1 MYLTRQF
8 STVRL
13 NFDGI
18 NCNFTVILH
27 KFKYKNILKTREKI
41 ITYDTTL
48 RDGSQ
53 SEGISFSLQDKIG
66 IALKLDDL
74 GIDYIEGGYP
84 LSNPKDKSFFKE
96 IKNLPLKNARITAFG
111 STKRANKKVSE
122 DPGVKALLL
131 SETPVVTIVAKS
143 WDFHVTDVL
152 RVSLDDNL
160 KMVSDTVKYLKSK
173 GREVI
178 LDAEHFFDGC
188 KNNSRYALKV
198 LKVAQD
204 SGADTIVLCDTNGGC
219 LPHEIEKITEN
230 VVGRIKLPLG
240 IHTHNDSALA
250 VANTLAAVNVGVRHV
265 QGTIN
270 GFGERCGNADLCS
283 VIPNLVLKGKF
294 RCLGDSGL
302 KKLTEISRYVYEV
315 VNFMSV
321 PNQPFVGS
329 SAFAHKGGLHV
340 NAIQK
345 NRSTYEHIEPEAVGN
360 ERKIL
365 ISELSGSSNILAKV
379 EKYNIKHNPKLM
391 RKILKKVQ
399 DLENQ
404 GYHFESAEGSFD
416 LLVKKVLG
424 IHKGFFD
431 LADFRVI
438 VERGKDGR
446 SITRA
451 TVKINVNGVE
461 ELTVSDGDGPVNALD
476 GALRKALEKFY
487 PSLKDMH
494 LVDYKVRVVNPKE
507 ATAAKVKVIIESHDH
522 KDIWGTIGVSENIIE
537 ASWQALVDSIE
548 YKLLKDEDER

>member
-1 MYLTRQF
+1 MTRQF

-13 NFDGI
+13 KFNDI
-18 NCNFTVILH
+18 SLNFTVILH

-53 SEGISFSLQDKIG
+53 AEGISFSLQDKIG

-74 GIDYIEGGYP
+74 GVDYVEGGYP
-84 LSNPKDKSFFKE
+84 LANPKDESFFKE
-96 IKNLPLKNARITAFG
+96 IRTHSLKNTKITAFG
-111 STKRANKKVSE
+111 STKRADKKVSE
-122 DPGVKALLL
+122 DRGVNALLS
-131 SETPVVTIVAKS
+131 SEAPIVTIVAKS

-173 GREVI
+173 DREVV
-178 LDAEHFFDGC
+178 LDAEHFFDGY

-219 LPHEIEKITEN
+219 LPYEIEKITSN
-230 VVGRIKLPLG
+230 MVAKIKIPLG
-240 IHTHNDSALA
+240 IHAHNDCDLA
-250 VANTLAAVNVGVRHV
+250 VANSLAAVKVGVRHV

-270 GFGERCGNADLCS
+270 GFGERCGNANLCS
-283 VIPNLVLKGKF
+283 LIPNLVLKEKYS
-294 RCLGDSGL
+294 CLGDSGL

-315 VNFMSV
+315 ANFV
-321 PNQPFVGS
+321 PMVNQPFVGS

-345 NRSTYEHIEPEAVGN
+345 NSNTYEHIEPEAVGN
-360 ERKIL
+360 ERRIL
-365 ISELSGSSNILAKV
+365 ISELSGSSNVLAKI
-379 EKYNIKHNPKLM
+379 EKYKMEHDPKLM
-391 RKILKKVQ
+391 KKILKKVQ

-416 LLVKKVLG
+416 ILVKKVIG
-424 IHKGFFD
+424 KHKGFFC
-431 LADFRVI
+431 LEDFRVI
-438 VERGKDGR
+438 VEKGTDGK

-451 TVKINVNGVE
+451 TVKIKVNDKD
-461 ELTVSDGDGPVNALD
+461 ELAVSDGDGPVNALD

-487 PSLKDMH
+487 PSLKEMH
-494 LVDYKVRVVNPKE
+494 LMDYKVRVINPKE
-507 ATAAKVKVIIESHDH
+507 ATAAKVRVIIESHDH
-522 KDIWGTIGVSENIIE
+522 NDIWGTIGVSENLIE
-537 ASWQALVDSIE
+537 ASWEALVDSVE
-548 YKLLKDEDER
+548 YKLLKDEDGR

>member
-1 MYLTRQF
+1 MTRQF

-13 NFDGI
+13 KFNDI
-18 NCNFTVILH
+18 SLNFTVILH

-53 SEGISFSLQDKIG
+53 AEGISFSLQDKIG

-74 GIDYIEGGYP
+74 GVDYVEGGYP
-84 LSNPKDKSFFKE
+84 LANPKDKSFFKE
-96 IKNLPLKNARITAFG
+96 IRTHSLKNTKITAFG
-111 STKRANKKVSE
+111 STKRADKKVSE
-122 DPGVKALLL
+122 DRGVKALLS
-131 SETPVVTIVAKS
+131 SEAPIVTIVAKS

-160 KMVSDTVKYLKSK
+160 KMVSDTVKYLKSED
-173 GREVI
+173 REVV
-178 LDAEHFFDGC
+178 LDAEHFFDGY

-219 LPHEIEKITEN
+219 LPYEIEKITSN
-230 VVGRIKLPLG
+230 MVAKIKIPLG
-240 IHTHNDSALA
+240 IHAHNDCDLA
-250 VANTLAAVNVGVRHV
+250 VANSLAAVKVGVRHV

-270 GFGERCGNADLCS
+270 GFGERCGNANLCS
-283 VIPNLVLKGKF
+283 LIPNLVLKEKYS
-294 RCLGDSGL
+294 CLGDSGL

-315 VNFMSV
+315 ANFV
-321 PNQPFVGS
+321 PMVNQPFVGS

-345 NRSTYEHIEPEAVGN
+345 NSNTYEHIEPEAVGN
-360 ERKIL
+360 ERRIL
-365 ISELSGSSNILAKV
+365 ISELSGSSNVLAKI
-379 EKYNIKHNPKLM
+379 EKYKMKHDPKLM
-391 RKILKKVQ
+391 KKILKKVQ

-416 LLVKKVLG
+416 ILVKKVIG
-424 IHKGFFD
+424 KHKGFFC
-431 LADFRVI
+431 LEDFRVI
-438 VERGKDGR
+438 VEKGKDGR

-451 TVKINVNGVE
+451 TVKIKVNDKD

-487 PSLKDMH
+487 PSLKEMH
-494 LVDYKVRVVNPKE
+494 LMDYKVRVINPKE
-507 ATAAKVKVIIESHDH
+507 ATAAKVRVIIESHDH
-522 KDIWGTIGVSENIIE
+522 NDIWGTIGVSENLIE
-537 ASWQALVDSIE
+537 ASWEALVDSVE
-548 YKLLKDEDER
+548 YKLLKDEDGR

>member
-1 MYLTRQF
+1 LTRQF

-13 NFDGI
+13 KFNDI
-18 NCNFTVILH
+18 SLNFTVILH

-53 SEGISFSLQDKIG
+53 AEGISFSLQDKIG

-74 GIDYIEGGYP
+74 GVDYVEGGYP
-84 LSNPKDKSFFKE
+84 LANPKDKSFFKE
-96 IKNLPLKNARITAFG
+96 IRTHSLKNTKITAFG
-111 STKRANKKVSE
+111 STKRADKKVSE
-122 DPGVKALLL
+122 DRGVNALLL
-131 SETPVVTIVAKS
+131 SEAPVVTIVAKS

-160 KMVSDTVKYLKSK
+160 KMVSDTVEYLKSK
-173 GREVI
+173 DREVI
-178 LDAEHFFDGC
+178 LDAEHFFDGY

-219 LPHEIEKITEN
+219 LPYEIEKITSN
-230 VVGRIKLPLG
+230 IVAKIKIPLG
-240 IHTHNDSALA
+240 IHTHNDCDLA
-250 VANTLAAVNVGVRHV
+250 VANSLAAVKVGVRHV

-270 GFGERCGNADLCS
+270 GFGERCGNANLCS
-283 VIPNLVLKGKF
+283 LIPNLVLKEKYS
-294 RCLGDSGL
+294 CLGDSGL

-315 VNFMSV
+315 ANFV
-321 PNQPFVGS
+321 PMVNQPFVGS

-345 NRSTYEHIEPEAVGN
+345 NSNTYEHIEPEAVGN
-360 ERKIL
+360 ERRIL
-365 ISELSGSSNILAKV
+365 ISELSGSSNVLAKI
-379 EKYNIKHNPKLM
+379 EKYKMEHNPKLM
-391 RKILKKVQ
+391 KKILKKVQ

-416 LLVKKVLG
+416 ILVKKVIG
-424 IHKGFFD
+424 KHKGFFC
-431 LADFRVI
+431 LEDFRVI

-451 TVKINVNGVE
+451 TVKIKVNDKD
-461 ELTVSDGDGPVNALD
+461 ELTVCDGDGPVNALD
-476 GALRKALEKFY
+476 GALRMALEKFY
-487 PSLKDMH
+487 PSLKEMH
-494 LVDYKVRVVNPKE
+494 LMDYKVRVINPKE
-507 ATAAKVKVIIESHDH
+507 ATAAKVRVIIESHDH
-522 KDIWGTIGVSENIIE
+522 NDIWGTVGVSENLIE
-537 ASWQALVDSIE
+537 ASWEALVDSVE
-548 YKLLKDEDER
+548 YKLLKDEDGR

>member
-1 MYLTRQF
+1 M
-8 STVRL
+8 
-13 NFDGI
+13 
-18 NCNFTVILH
+18 
-27 KFKYKNILKTREKI
+27 KTREKI

-53 SEGISFSLQDKIG
+53 AEGISFSLQDKIG

-74 GIDYIEGGYP
+74 GVDYVEGGYP
-84 LSNPKDKSFFKE
+84 LANPKDKSFFKE
-96 IKNLPLKNARITAFG
+96 IRTHSLKNTKIAAFG
-111 STKRANKKVSE
+111 STKRADKKVSE
-122 DPGVKALLL
+122 DRGVKALLS
-131 SETPVVTIVAKS
+131 SEAPVVTIVAKS

-173 GREVI
+173 DREVI
-178 LDAEHFFDGC
+178 LDAEHFFDGY
-188 KNNSRYALKV
+188 KNHSRYALKV

-219 LPHEIEKITEN
+219 MPHEIEKITNN
-230 VVGRIKLPLG
+230 VVAKIKMPLG
-240 IHTHNDSALA
+240 IHAHNDCELA
-250 VANTLAAVNVGVRHV
+250 VANSLVAVKVGVRHV

-270 GFGERCGNADLCS
+270 GFGERCGNANLCS
-283 VIPNLVLKGKF
+283 LIPNLVLKEKY

-315 VNFMSV
+315 ANYLSCT
-321 PNQPFVGS
+321 NQPFVGS

-345 NRSTYEHIEPEAVGN
+345 NSNTYEHIEPETVGN
-360 ERKIL
+360 ERRIL
-365 ISELSGSSNILAKV
+365 ISELSGSSNVLAKI
-379 EKYNIKHNPKLM
+379 EKYKIEHNPKLM
-391 RKILKKVQ
+391 KKILKKVQ

-416 LLVKKVLG
+416 LLVKKVIG
-424 IHKGFFD
+424 KHKGFFC
-431 LADFRVI
+431 LEDFRVI

-451 TVKINVNGVE
+451 TVKIKVNDKD
-461 ELTVSDGDGPVNALD
+461 ELTVCDGDGPVNALD

-487 PSLKDMH
+487 PSLKEMH
-494 LVDYKVRVVNPKE
+494 LVDYKVRVINPRE
-507 ATAAKVKVIIESHDH
+507 ATAAKVRVIIESHDH
-522 KDIWGTIGVSENIIE
+522 NDIWGTIGVSENLIE

-548 YKLLKDEDER
+548 YKLLKDEDGR